1 MNLNKLTEKAQEAVL
16 GAQKLAE
23 TLGHPQI
30 EPEHLLI
37 ALLEQQD
44 GVAPAVL
51 RKMNAR
57 PGGSRAR
64 RCAARSRAAA
74 GLRRRAAR
82 RLAAPEA
89 GRRSRAGRGRRG

>member
-23 TLGHPQI
+23 TLGHAQI

-37 ALLEQQD
+37 SLLEQQD

-51 RKMNAR
+51 RKMNAD
-57 PGGSRAR
+57 PADLAR
-64 RCAARSRAAA
+64 VMRERDCQGTA

-82 RLAAPEA
+82 RLTAAEP
-89 GRRSRAGRGRRG
+89 GRRPRRGRGRTA